1 MRQALPYRILTLA
14 ALGAA
19 MTACDSANLIG
30 PSNQLEVTN
39 AVDQFQ
45 LQLTDLVDVDDS
57 RSYEWENTGAQATV
71 DISQAISSGAAFLTI
86 TDSNGD
92 IVYQDDLAN
101 DNDATT
107 TAGVAGTWR
116 IDVRL
121 ESATGTF
128 NFRVQKVT

>member
-1 MRQALPYRILTLA
+1 MRQTLRYGTLLLTTLA
-14 ALGAA
+14 IGL
-19 MTACDSANLIG
+19 TACDSANLIG
-30 PSNQLEVTN
+30 PANQLEVTN

-57 RSYEWENTGAQATV
+57 RSYEWENTGTQATV
-71 DISQAISSGAAFLTI
+71 DISQAITSGAAFLTI
-86 TDSNGD
+86 TDANGD
-92 IVYQDDLAN
+92 ILYQDDIAS
-101 DNDATT
+101 DNDGTT